1 MITPGF
7 SLTATERVL
16 PRLALDFTTASL
28 DPRVTFTRTG
38 NTATVVNS
46 LGYIATINANLPRFD
61 FDPSTLVCKGLLIEE
76 SRTNLI
82 SASSGFS
89 GGFWGDYGSAGTVTL
104 DATGPDNTISATTF
118 DDTSTSAVKG
128 KYSNIGTGSLA
139 VTSYTASIFVKKGT
153 SPTFMLWVIA
163 SVQGTIF
170 QDTLTWTGGIP
181 VGSGW
186 TAQAYANGFYRV
198 YKTFSSTSVQT
209 ANLYV
214 IGSTFPDTGSTI
226 FYGTQVEAGTFPT
239 SYIPTTT
246 QPLTRNADVATMTGT
261 NFSDWFNQP
270 QGSFMARF
278 AGAVKTSTWAFQ
290 MDSGGGNF
298 TNRIACSPGTNNN
311 LIISNA
317 ANVNQCTLGD
327 YNGVDNVFVNITG
340 SYNTD
345 NFATSYNGT
354 SAILDNSG
362 TPSLPTAMIIGA
374 RNTASPTGFLNSWIQ
389 KFYYW
394 PQQLT
399 NAEVQAFSK

>member
-28 DPRVTFTRTG
+28 DPRVTFTRAL
-38 NTATVVNS
+38 NTATCVNS
-46 LGYIATINANLPRFD
+46 SGYIATVNANLPRFD
-61 FDPSTLVCKGLLIEE
+61 FDPITLVCKGLLIEE

-246 QPLTRNADVATMTGT
+246 QPLTRNADLASISGANLSSWYNQSEGSFAISVVPKGFNASIDNNILCNGGCNFPALSFFGNTYNPGTACLFSVANGTGT
-261 NFSDWFNQP
+261 VDQVQNCGYAYKAG
-270 QGSFMARF
+270 GSYSARNASAIVSNAN
-278 AGAVKTSTWAFQ
+278 AGA
-290 MDSGGGNF
+290 
-298 TNRIACSPGTNNN
+298 
-311 LIISNA
+311 L
-317 ANVNQCTLGD
+317 
-327 YNGVDNVFVNITG
+327 
-340 SYNTD
+340 
-345 NFATSYNGT
+345 
-354 SAILDNSG
+354 
-362 TPSLPTAMIIGA
+362 SLPTDFAIG
-374 RNTASPTGFLNSWIQ
+374 RRFTAGDRFLNAWFQ
-389 KFYYW
+389 KINYW
-394 PQQLT
+394 PQRIT
-399 NAEVQAFSK
+399 TAELQAFTK